1 MSHLGDSHLG
11 SISIFLQSDK
21 ATESISD
28 SHKIF
33 LLNEIIETEPHL
45 NLLIGLTSFEMPYS
59 FYNINQYN
67 YTFEISANSNT
78 VNFNIK
84 SQNYTAEQLA
94 TELTSQLA
102 IASRVALLGQT
113 ISCSFD
119 DQEKK
124 FLFTSDTTTIQY
136 TITSNTTM
144 NKELGLILPKSSV
157 LLVGLL
163 ASDNIVNLSGTPSI
177 YFRINNLGIR
187 NRDSRGKSDGTIQK
201 INVDC
206 NFGEFIFYDS
216 IESIYYP
223 LTNRTI
229 TELDITLTDSNNNEL
244 ILNGAEFS
252 CTLTIH
258 FQKIRE
264 NIIPRRFLL
273 DMLKMELEQ
282 DKSENVELKNKK

>member
-11 SISIFLQSDK
+11 SISVFLQSDK
-21 ATESISD
+21 ANESISD

-67 YTFEISANSNT
+67 YKFEITANSNT
-78 VNFNIK
+78 ISFNIK
-84 SQNYTAEQLA
+84 SQNYTADQLA

-102 IASRVALLGQT
+102 VASRVTLLGQT

-124 FLFTSDTTTIQY
+124 FLFTSDSTTIQY

-216 IESIYYP
+216 VESIYYP
-223 LTNRTI
+223 LTNRSI

-244 ILNGAEFS
+244 LLNGAEFS
-252 CTLTIH
+252 ATLTLH
-258 FQKIRE
+258 YQKIRE
-264 NIIPRRFLL
+264 NIIPQKYLL
-273 DMLKMELEQ
+273 DIIKTIEE
-282 DKSENVELKNKK
+282 KENTENVKSKNK